1 MSRHDEQTEKPELM
15 PTKGDDIT
23 GKRMRAR
30 NARPA
35 VMRAGPGTSGNSAS
49 ALIYQTLRR
58 DIVALHRKPG
68 DPIVEKDLAAAFG
81 VSRTPIREA
90 LLRLAAEHLVEIAP
104 QSGTFVARI
113 PLDGLPE
120 AIVIRRALEE
130 LAVRA
135 AASNATRSQIALLE
149 ANLER
154 QREAVAGDNRDA
166 FHDADEDFHATIA
179 EAAGY
184 PGIWPLVQQVKLQV
198 DRYRHLTLPQP
209 GRMARLVKEHA
220 AIVQAIRDRD
230 ADRAV
235 AKLDI
240 HLDGLVD
247 GLDEFP
253 GLNPSYF
260 YGDVKA
266 IRRRAHQQGT
276 SPLGDAQ

>member
-1 MSRHDEQTEKPELM
+1 MTTRADNRETTPIQGE
-15 PTKGDDIT
+15 DAA
-23 GKRMRAR
+23 GKRIRAR

-35 VMRAGPGTSGNSAS
+35 IMRVGPGAGGNSAS

-58 DIVALHRKPG
+58 DIVSLHRKPG
-68 DPIVEKDLAAAFG
+68 DPIVEKDLAATFG

-113 PLDGLPE
+113 PLDALPE

-130 LAVRA
+130 LAVKTA
-135 AASNATRSQIALLE
+135 AVNASRSQIALLE

-154 QREAVAGDNRDA
+154 QRETVASDDRDA
-166 FHDADEDFHATIA
+166 FHDADEEFHATIA
-179 EAAGY
+179 GAAGY
-184 PGIWPLVQQVKLQV
+184 PGIWPIVQQVKLQV

-209 GRMARLVKEHA
+209 GRMARLVEEHA
-220 AIVQAIRDRD
+220 AIVRAIRDGD
-230 ADRAV
+230 AGLAV
-235 AKLDI
+235 AKLGI

-260 YGDVKA
+260 YGDVAA
-266 IRRRAHQQGT
+266 IRRKSRA
-276 SPLGDAQ
+276 

>member
-1 MSRHDEQTEKPELM
+1 MLAN
-15 PTKGDDIT
+15 DDDTT
-23 GKRMRAR
+23 GKRIRAR

-35 VMRAGPGTSGNSAS
+35 IMRVGPGASGNSAA

-58 DIVALHRKPG
+58 DIVSLHRKPG
-68 DPIVEKDLAAAFG
+68 DPIIEKDLAATFG

-113 PLDGLPE
+113 PLATLPE

-130 LAVRA
+130 LAVRT
-135 AASNATRSQIALLE
+135 AASNASRSQIALLE

-154 QREAVAGDNRDA
+154 QREAVASDDRDA

-184 PGIWPLVQQVKLQV
+184 PGIWTVVQQVKLQV

-209 GRMARLVKEHA
+209 GRMARLVEEHA
-220 AIVQAIRDRD
+220 AIAHAIRDRD
-230 ADRAV
+230 GALAV
-235 AKLDI
+235 IQLGL
-240 HLDGLVD
+240 HLDGLAA
-247 GLDEFP
+247 GLTEFP

-260 YGDVKA
+260 YGDVGA
-266 IRRRAHQQGT
+266 IRQRTG
-276 SPLGDAQ
+276 S

>member
-1 MSRHDEQTEKPELM
+1 M
-15 PTKGDDIT
+15 PTTPDHSDPPPAKDEDAA
-23 GKRMRAR
+23 GKRVRAR

-35 VMRAGPGTSGNSAS
+35 IMRVGPGASGNSAA

-58 DIVALHRKPG
+58 DIVSLHRKPG
-68 DPIVEKDLAAAFG
+68 DPIVEKDLAATFG

-113 PLDGLPE
+113 PLDALPE

-130 LAVRA
+130 LAVKA
-135 AASNATRSQIALLE
+135 AAGNASRSQIALLE

-154 QREAVAGDNRDA
+154 QREAVAGDDRDA

-179 EAAGY
+179 GTAGY

-209 GRMARLVKEHA
+209 GRMARLVDEHA
-220 AIVQAIRDRD
+220 AIVHAIRDHD
-230 ADRAV
+230 AGLAV
-235 AKLDI
+235 AKLGR
-240 HLDGLVD
+240 HLDGLAD

-253 GLNPSYF
+253 GLNPGYF
-260 YGDVKA
+260 YGDVAA
-266 IRRRAHQQGT
+266 IRRKSRA
-276 SPLGDAQ
+276 

>member
-1 MSRHDEQTEKPELM
+1 MMINGDDPTEK
-15 PTKGDDIT
+15 
-23 GKRMRAR
+23 RARTR
-30 NARPA
+30 NARPS
-35 VMRAGPGTSGNSAS
+35 VMRTGPGANGNSTS

-58 DIVALHRKPG
+58 DIISLHRKPG
-68 DPIVEKDLAAAFG
+68 DPIAEKELAATFG

-113 PLDGLPE
+113 PLAALPE

-130 LAVRA
+130 LAVKSA
-135 AASNATRSQIALLE
+135 AGNASRSQIAMLE

-154 QREAVAGDNRDA
+154 QREAVASDDRDA

-179 EAAGY
+179 VAAGY
-184 PGIWPLVQQVKLQV
+184 PGIWAIVQQVKLQV

-209 GRMARLVKEHA
+209 GRMARLVDEHA
-220 AIVQAIRDRD
+220 AIIQAIRDRD
-230 ADRAV
+230 AVRAV
-235 AKLDI
+235 ASLDV

-253 GLNPSYF
+253 SQNPGYF

-266 IRRRAHQQGT
+266 IQRKT
-276 SPLGDAQ
+276 EP

>member
-1 MSRHDEQTEKPELM
+1 MATADQRNEAAADTVGEIKEK
-15 PTKGDDIT
+15 
-23 GKRMRAR
+23 RSRAR

-35 VMRAGPGTSGNSAS
+35 VARGGPGTAGNSAA

-58 DIVALHRKPG
+58 DIVSLHRKPG
-68 DPIVEKDLAAAFG
+68 DPIVEKDLAATFG

-90 LLRLAAEHLVEIAP
+90 LLRLATEHLVEIAP

-113 PLDGLPE
+113 PLNALPE

-130 LAVRA
+130 FSVKSA
-135 AASNATRSQIALLE
+135 ARDASRSQIALLD

-154 QREAVAGDNRDA
+154 QRETVATDDQDA
-166 FHDADEDFHATIA
+166 FHEADEDFHAKIA

-184 PGIWPLVQQVKLQV
+184 PGIWTVVQQVKLQV

-209 GRMARLVKEHA
+209 GRMARLVEEHA
-220 AIVQAIRDRD
+220 EIVRAIRDHD
-230 ADRAV
+230 AERAV
-235 AKLDI
+235 AKLGL

-253 GLNPSYF
+253 SRNPEYF
-260 YGDVKA
+260 YGEIPSA
-266 IRRRAHQQGT
+266 RR
-276 SPLGDAQ
+276 

>member
-1 MSRHDEQTEKPELM
+1 MTITPDTLDPTPTDGDE
-15 PTKGDDIT
+15 TKG
-23 GKRMRAR
+23 KRNRAR

-35 VMRAGPGTSGNSAS
+35 LMRVGPGANANSAS

-58 DIVALHRKPG
+58 DIVSLHRKPG
-68 DPIVEKDLAAAFG
+68 DPIVEKDLATTFG

-113 PLDGLPE
+113 PLNVLPE

-130 LAVRA
+130 LAVKTA
-135 AASNATRSQIALLE
+135 AVNASRSQIALLE

-154 QREAVAGDNRDA
+154 QREAVAIDDHDA
-166 FHDADEDFHATIA
+166 FHNADEDFHATIA

-184 PGIWPLVQQVKLQV
+184 PGIWTVVQQVKLQI

-209 GRMARLVKEHA
+209 GRMARLVEEHA
-220 AIVQAIRDRD
+220 AIAHAIRDHD
-230 ADRAV
+230 TTLAV
-235 AKLDI
+235 AKLDL
-240 HLDGLVD
+240 HLDGLVE

-253 GLNPSYF
+253 SRNPSYF
-260 YGDVKA
+260 YGDVTA
-266 IRRRAHQQGT
+266 IRKKPEA
-276 SPLGDAQ
+276 